1 MLSKK
6 FFLLEKPTTEEGLSD
21 LQTFSGDPHPH
32 PHPASFPGV
41 RVHWNGVVLSKPD
54 TQLDEPGATFPAPLW
69 SVDFMPHV
77 SGSDLLCF
85 VTYRPAVLGLM
96 RFSG

>member
-1 MLSKK
+1 MLSGCIIT
-6 FFLLEKPTTEEGLSD
+6 L
-21 LQTFSGDPHPH
+21 
-32 PHPASFPGV
+32 V
-41 RVHWNGVVLSKPD
+41 

-69 SVDFMPHV
+69 SVDLTPRV
-77 SGSDLLCF
+77 RGSDLPRF

>member
-1 MLSKK
+1 ML
-6 FFLLEKPTTEEGLSD
+6 
-21 LQTFSGDPHPH
+21 
-32 PHPASFPGV
+32 V
-41 RVHWNGVVLSKPD
+41 